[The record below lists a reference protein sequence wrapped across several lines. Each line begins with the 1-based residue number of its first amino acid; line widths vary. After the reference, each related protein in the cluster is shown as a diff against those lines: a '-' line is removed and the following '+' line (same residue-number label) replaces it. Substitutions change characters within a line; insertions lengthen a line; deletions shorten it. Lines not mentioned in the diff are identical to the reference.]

1 MAFRVEKAD
10 ELKKEEILNFL
21 KKHNKMVLAYINQAG
36 EPVQNFML
44 YAVDDEFNIYFGT
57 LKRFKKYEYLIS
69 NPPLS
74 IFIEEESENPEKAVS
89 IKAVIVELY
98 DSKEE
103 IKERL
108 EWFEKQNPCKY
119 HIKDG
124 EDFVLFKAKIL
135 SVRFVDGSG
144 DSIVRYDL
152 DLKN

>member
-1 MAFRVEKAD
+1 MAFRVEKAN

-21 KKHNKMVLAYINQAG
+21 KKHNKMVLAYINQAA

-44 YAVDDEFNIYFGT
+44 YAVDDNFNIYFGT

-74 IFIEEESENPEKAVS
+74 IFIEEESKDPEKAAS

-103 IKERL
+103 IKEKL
-108 EWFEKQNPCKY
+108 DWFEKQNPCKY
-119 HIKDG
+119 HIKDE
-124 EDFVLFKAKIL
+124 EDFVLFQAKIL

-144 DSIVRYDL
+144 DTIVRYDL
-152 DLKN
+152 DLE